1 MTVKQQDNAIESF
14 IKWLNEQKG
23 NNKKPAQIEI
33 TDIFTHESQEY
44 AVIKFKE
51 KKNDKWKLGVCG
63 GYKINFQ
70 DCSGIIWSEDENFEE
85 DSAIDKCKSYIQKVQ
100 SMNSS
105 QVDDNLIDNI
115 FDKVSNVMTD
125 NKKQD
130 NAKSEIRET
139 KVEDLIIAK
148 KNNKYAI
155 FNKEI
160 SEFLTEHL
168 YDMIILSYSGNH
180 IVCNYDTFIDED
192 GNECPNNITYSA
204 IVDNQGHLT
213 SFPTLEFGF
222 NGAFNM
228 FNVCPARFKETNKV
242 HLVDANGNILSAG
255 YDRIYRIDK
264 QNDLGIYCGVY
275 YYPPEEKRSFEDN
288 IKSRAILNYN
298 GKEIKFTI
306 SSEIYNNDVKVAELQ
321 DINNIESYIK
331 SYGPNIIKLIPEDM
345 FKEMA
350 VYPRIISA
358 VNKFAKS
365 HQMLK
370 NLLLITIEL
379 LENKANIYKPIKT
392 SDIDTNS
399 LFDEEFF
406 SPNPIEK
413 NYITKKIKD
422 FCKRLNLI

>member
-1 MTVKQQDNAIESF
+1 MTVKQQDNAVESF

-130 NAKSEIRET
+130 NIQSQDMET
-139 KVEDLIIAK
+139 RVEDLIIAR
-148 KNNKYAI
+148 KNKKYAI
-155 FNKEI
+155 FNKYT

-168 YDMIILSYSGNH
+168 YDHIILSPSGNH
-180 IVCNYDTFIDED
+180 IGCNYEIIVEED
-192 GNECPNNITYSA
+192 GNECFGA
-204 IVDNQGHLT
+204 ISSYAIINNQGECR
-213 SFPTLEFGF
+213 SFPTLDFGF
-222 NGAFNM
+222 DEFNM
-228 FNVCPARFKETNKV
+228 YNISPARFKETHKM
-242 HLVDANGNILSAG
+242 HLADVDGNILSAG
-255 YDRIYRIDK
+255 YDSIRRVDK
-264 QNDLGIYCGVY
+264 QNNLGLYYGID
-275 YYPPEEKRSFEDN
+275 YYPPEENRTFEDN
-288 IKSRAILNYN
+288 VKSKVILNYN
-298 GKEIKFTI
+298 GKGIKLTI
-306 SSEIYNNDVKVAELQ
+306 NTNINNRDVKVEEFK
-321 DINNIESYIK
+321 DISKIESYII
-331 SYGPNIIKLIPEDM
+331 SYGPNIIKLIPDEM
-345 FKEMA
+345 FNIMA

-365 HQMLK
+365 HQKLK

-379 LENKANIYKPIKT
+379 LENMANIYKPVKT
-392 SDIDTNS
+392 SDIDTDS
-399 LFDEEFF
+399 LFMEETFAHTQ
-406 SPNPIEK
+406 IEK
-413 NYITKKIKD
+413 KYIMKRVRD
-422 FCKRLNLI
+422 FYQKLNLI